1 VNRRLR
7 LPRRIRPTRDGVLYI
22 AVTLGVGLAAL
33 NTQNNLLYLIL
44 GMLLSLIVASG
55 VLSEM
60 SLRQLQVSRQVPVRV
75 FAGRPFLMGVGLKNT
90 KQRLPS
96 FSVEVEDLVEDRPL
110 EKRCYFLKL
119 PAGRRQQTSY
129 RHRLARRGAY
139 RFTGFRISTKFP
151 FSLFRKWRDVDLGG
165 ELVVFPELAPV
176 APWQR
181 SAPAPTGDQAFP
193 RTGRTGDVHGIREFR
208 QGDAARDI
216 HWRKSA
222 IDGRLMVR
230 EREDES
236 RRRTLLVIDNGR
248 PPGAAPDSR
257 DDPSFE
263 RAVSLA
269 ASLAAHYVALG
280 FAVGLSMRGSAIPP
294 APGSAQLDRLLRALA
309 LVGWADPD
317 VTLPLP
323 SRASFGF
330 RIGRDGVRPL
340 QA

>member
-1 VNRRLR
+1 MRRRFR
-7 LPRRIRPTRDGVLYI
+7 LPRSIRPTRDGWIYVG
-22 AVTLGVGLAAL
+22 VTLGVGFAAL

-44 GMLLSLIVASG
+44 GMLLSIIMASS

-60 SLRQLQVSRQVPVRV
+60 SLRHLQVSRQVPTRV

-90 KQRLPS
+90 KQRFPS
-96 FSVEVEDLVEDRPL
+96 FSVEVEDLVEEKPL

-129 RHRLARRGAY
+129 RHRLARRGTY

-165 ELVVFPELAPV
+165 ELVVFPELVPV

-181 SAPAPTGDQAFP
+181 ATPALAGDQALP

-236 RRRTLLVIDNGR
+236 RRRALLVVDNAR

-257 DDPSFE
+257 EDASFE

-280 FAVGLSMRGSAIPP
+280 FAVGLSMRGAAIPAAHGP
-294 APGSAQLDRLLRALA
+294 AQLDRLLRALA
-309 LVGWADPD
+309 LAGWADPH
-317 VTLPLP
+317 VAHPMP
-323 SRASFGF
+323 SGHTPGF

-340 QA
+340 EA